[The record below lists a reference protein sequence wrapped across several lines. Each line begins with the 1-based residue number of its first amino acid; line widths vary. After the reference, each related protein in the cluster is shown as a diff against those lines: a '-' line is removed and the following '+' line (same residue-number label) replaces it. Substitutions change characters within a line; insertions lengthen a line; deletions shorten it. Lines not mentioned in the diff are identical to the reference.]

1 MKRVCITG
9 TESTGKTTLAEE
21 LAAHFKVALLPD
33 VSRDF
38 IASLNRPY
46 TQQDV
51 LEIARQ
57 IIAAENTAENG
68 AATFYLSDNDLLNI
82 KIWLQYYNWPV
93 PVWLTEEIQKKATD
107 IYLLCYID
115 TPWEPDAQRANPH
128 DRNELFAAFI
138 SELDSIKATYKILKG
153 NKIERFEQALSH
165 IEKNLV

>member
-21 LAAHFKVALLPD
+21 LAVHFKVVLLPD
-33 VSRDF
+33 ISRDY
-38 IASLNRPY
+38 IAALNRPY

-57 IIAAENTAENG
+57 IIAAENTATNAAG
-68 AATFYLSDNDLLNI
+68 AFYLSDNDLLNI
-82 KIWLQYYNWPV
+82 KIWLLYYNWPV

-115 TPWEPDAQRANPH
+115 TAWEPDAQRANPH

-138 SELDSIKATYKILKG
+138 SELDSIQATYKILKG
-153 NKIERFEQALSH
+153 NKIERFEQAVSH